1 MHAFL
6 CVCHVWLCKCLC
18 LCVLVMHGYMW
29 PFSVHLVISH
39 VVHWAALDLNAAL
52 NSVWVAALLK
62 VSTNKQHQGGPLYK
76 ASPSFCS
83 CNLQRTFPRGLIG
96 AGIELCQLK
105 QVSKG
110 TSLQPFQL

>member
-39 VVHWAALDLNAAL
+39 VVHLAALDLNAAL
-52 NSVWVAALLK
+52 NSV
-62 VSTNKQHQGGPLYK
+62 
-76 ASPSFCS
+76 
-83 CNLQRTFPRGLIG
+83 
-96 AGIELCQLK
+96 
-105 QVSKG
+105 
-110 TSLQPFQL
+110 